1 MADRRD
7 TREQRRTYANRIFTL
22 CCGWVCAIFVLLMF
36 SGFGHYQHFHFSLS
50 DRVILAAIGSTTINI
65 IGVFL
70 IVVRF
75 IFHDKPLGTIPPEHL

>member
-7 TREQRRTYANRIFTL
+7 TREQRRTYAKRIFTL

-75 IFHDKPLGTIPPEHL
+75 IFHDKPLETIPPEHL